1 MPKPK
6 YSTFC
11 EWVIGKNVQQIAAA
25 QDKKKPAP
33 TEPSPKRDIVRV
45 EVTTDDEAEEDS
57 LTVTYPRSA
66 KSASINAAEEDVVIK
81 KVRFQQMPTKS
92 ALKKS
97 TTVVVESESTTD
109 SESETTE
116 AESTEISPK
125 KKSKS
130 RSKTKKKKKRLTIDP
145 NPHPTCKCGS
155 CVRSRHHFKILLD
168 ESTSESD
175 TETIANKPQPSK
187 HKHIEADSD
196 YEASSE
202 PSTKSEAEVR
212 PSAKAEKTCDDK
224 AKKASKGEAAK
235 QKEGR
240 SRKVKIETRKGRAAD
255 KDYPEAMPGPH
266 PRRPHLIEPIRAEV
280 VQTERVVES
289 AEDPPPN
296 AYYDATHGVLRVYHG
311 PAYGGRFGH
320 ALYPRRD
327 ASNHPLP
334 IGTPHP
340 LNNPY
345 LYGFDSG
352 KQGQQSSFRPTYP
365 PPPPAMA
372 DGGYAPMAY
381 PPNGH
386 GPGGGYPYSGFA
398 PGGASAPWP
407 PPAAP
412 PGNGSRGAFSMFAAN
427 NGSPFSRLGDEGGG
441 NNVAPGSLQGNNP
454 YYPGRSKSGPS
465 ATGSRA
471 PDSGGH
477 PDGGTDGA
485 WPTSD
490 GAADGARGSWGNEQT
505 EANWNDS
512 EQPGAPCPNGT
523 EGDEP
528 TNAMPG
534 AWESQEQS
542 GEAWD
547 SQQDQQQQ
555 PSSGWD
561 SREADG
567 WNAQKPSPKTSQW

>member
-33 TEPSPKRDIVRV
+33 TEPSPKRDVFRV

-66 KSASINAAEEDVVIK
+66 KSAPVTAAAEDVVTK

-97 TTVVVESESTTD
+97 TVVGVESESTTD

-116 AESTEISPK
+116 TESNEVSPEEK
-125 KKSKS
+125 NKSKFTT
-130 RSKTKKKKKRLTIDP
+130 KIKKKKKKRLAIDP

-155 CVRSRHHFKILLD
+155 CVRSRHHFKLSSD
-168 ESTSESD
+168 VSTSESD

-187 HKHIEADSD
+187 HKHVLSDSD

-202 PSTKSEAEVR
+202 PSTKSETEAG
-212 PSAKAEKTCDDK
+212 PSAKAVEKVTDDK
-224 AKKASKGEAAK
+224 AKKASKSEATK

-240 SRKVKIETRKGRAAD
+240 SHKVKIKARKGRSAD

-311 PAYGGRFGH
+311 PVYGGRFGH

-327 ASNHPLP
+327 ASNHALP
-334 IGTPHP
+334 MGTPHP
-340 LNNPY
+340 LHNPY

-381 PPNGH
+381 PPNG
-386 GPGGGYPYSGFA
+386 GGYPYSGFA

-412 PGNGSRGAFSMFAAN
+412 PVNGSRGAFSMFAAN
-427 NGSPFSRLGDEGGG
+427 GASPFSRLGEEGGS

-471 PDSGGH
+471 PDSGGQ

-505 EANWNDS
+505 EANWNNG
-512 EQPGAPCPNGT
+512 EQTGAPCPNGKG
-523 EGDEP
+523 GDEP
-528 TNAMPG
+528 TSAMPG
-534 AWESQEQS
+534 AWESQEQ
-542 GEAWD
+542 
-547 SQQDQQQQ
+547 QQQEQQ

-561 SREADG
+561 SRQADR
-567 WNAQKPSPKTSQW
+567 WESQKPSPEESQW